1 MQRLTDDFIARDLK
15 TIFEKYG
22 DFTRETKLKV
32 GADEVIVLA
41 SLQSSDMEFS
51 ASEKPL
57 SAYKLEL
64 FVRTKDIPKSMSKR
78 ISRDAIIYVDGT
90 AYKVI
95 DSSDCRGVL
104 GLSLERG
111 SARGGG
117 LSGREL

>member
-1 MQRLTDDFIARDLK
+1 MQKLQDILEKDLK
-15 TIFEKYG
+15 TIFEEYA

-32 GADEVIVLA
+32 GADEVTVFA
-41 SLQSSDMEFS
+41 SLQSSGMEFS
-51 ASEKPL
+51 ASEKPVN
-57 SAYKLEL
+57 AYKLEL

-78 ISRDAIIYVDGT
+78 ISRDAIIYIDET

-111 SARGGG
+111 SARGNG

>member
-1 MQRLTDDFIARDLK
+1 MQRLEDILEKDLRY
-15 TIFEKYG
+15 IFETAR

-32 GADEVIVLA
+32 GADEVIVFA

-51 ASEKPL
+51 ASEKPVN
-57 SAYKLEL
+57 AYKLEL
-64 FVRTKDIPKSMSKR
+64 FFLTKDIPKSMSKR

-111 SARGGG
+111 SARGAGM
-117 LSGREL
+117 SGREL

>member
-15 TIFEKYG
+15 TIFEKYA
-22 DFTRETKLKV
+22 DFTRQTKLKV
-32 GADEVIVLA
+32 GADEVTVLA

-51 ASEKPL
+51 ASEKPVN
-57 SAYKLEL
+57 AYKLEL

-95 DSSDCRGVL
+95 DASDCRGVF

-111 SARGGG
+111 SARGNG

>member
-15 TIFEKYG
+15 FIFETAG

-32 GADEVIVLA
+32 GADEVTVLA

-51 ASEKPL
+51 ASEKPVN
-57 SAYKLEL
+57 AYTLEL
-64 FVRTKDIPKSMSKR
+64 LVRTKDIPKAMSKR

-111 SARGGG
+111 SARGNG

>member
-1 MQRLTDDFIARDLK
+1 MQRLEDILERDLK
-15 TIFEKYG
+15 FIFETAR
-22 DFTRETKLKV
+22 DFTRQTKLKV
-32 GADEVIVLA
+32 GADEVTA

-51 ASEKPL
+51 ASEKPVN
-57 SAYKLEL
+57 AYKLEL

-78 ISRDAIIYVDGT
+78 ISRDAIIYVDGA

-111 SARGGG
+111 SARGAGM
-117 LSGREL
+117 SGREL